1 MATHH
6 IDDNIL
12 FSPPDDGSGE
22 HIPDIYN
29 PELLAAKLPTT
40 EARRQFM
47 SKALSTYLYLGY
59 DTPPARRRIEEL
71 FYEYKNRQH

>member
-1 MATHH
+1 MATNH

-22 HIPDIYN
+22 NIPDIYN

-40 EARRQFM
+40 EARCRFM
-47 SKALSTYLYLGY
+47 KEALSTYQYLGY

-71 FYEYKNRQH
+71 FHHFKNSQE